1 MLPLH
6 KEIIQIAVM
15 LLPSVTMFAVPGG
28 KWQWT
33 CVNFRKLDTLNTA
46 FENLIC
52 SSLFSGGMGLSS
64 FDSCLITEELA
75 YGCTGMQTA
84 MEANSLGVSYSQL
97 ACFIYLYIFIFYFF
111 QAHQDTNL
119 EPDLE
124 PLNWLCNLFKYVLE
138 PVVATD
144 PPKMDCCQAYCLF
157 SKLLQIQF
165 CFKGPYIIRI

>member
-97 ACFIYLYIFIFYFF
+97 AYLFIYLRPTKT
-111 QAHQDTNL
+111 QT
-119 EPDLE
+119 
-124 PLNWLCNLFKYVLE
+124 
-138 PVVATD
+138 
-144 PPKMDCCQAYCLF
+144 
-157 SKLLQIQF
+157 
-165 CFKGPYIIRI
+165 

>member
-33 CVNFRKLDTLNTA
+33 CVNFRKLDTLNIA

-84 MEANSLGVSYSQL
+84 MEANSLGVSYSQPL
-97 ACFIYLYIFIFYFF
+97 YLYIYIFFKFF
-111 QAHQDTNL
+111 FRPTKTQT
-119 EPDLE
+119 
-124 PLNWLCNLFKYVLE
+124 
-138 PVVATD
+138 
-144 PPKMDCCQAYCLF
+144 
-157 SKLLQIQF
+157 
-165 CFKGPYIIRI
+165 

>member
-6 KEIIQIAVM
+6 KEILQIAVM

-33 CVNFRKLDTLNTA
+33 CVNFKKLDTLNTA

-64 FDSCLITEELA
+64 FDTCLITEELA

-84 MEANSLGVSYSQL
+84 IEANSLGVSYSQPL
-97 ACFIYLYIFIFYFF
+97 YLFIYIFFF
-111 QAHQDTNL
+111 SGPPRHKPRTRFRA
-119 EPDLE
+119 
-124 PLNWLCNLFKYVLE
+124 FKL
-138 PVVATD
+138 A
-144 PPKMDCCQAYCLF
+144 L
-157 SKLLQIQF
+157 
-165 CFKGPYIIRI
+165 

>member
-6 KEIIQIAVM
+6 KAILQIAVM

-33 CVNFRKLDTLNTA
+33 CVNFKKLDTLNTA

-64 FDSCLITEELA
+64 FDTCLITEELA

-84 MEANSLGVSYSQL
+84 IEANSLGVSYSQPL
-97 ACFIYLYIFIFYFF
+97 YLYLIFSGPPRHKPRTRFR
-111 QAHQDTNL
+111 A
-119 EPDLE
+119 
-124 PLNWLCNLFKYVLE
+124 FKL
-138 PVVATD
+138 A
-144 PPKMDCCQAYCLF
+144 L
-157 SKLLQIQF
+157 
-165 CFKGPYIIRI
+165 